1 MRGGCEGVWSEGW
14 MGGSDVKSDELT
26 GKDGQKEKKVVTK
39 QDKGKNE
46 GVTMGNEN
54 EMKRGNMGE
63 V

>member
-1 MRGGCEGVWSEGW
+1 

-39 QDKGKNE
+39 QDKGKNK